1 MRSTIVTVATQIV
14 IGAGLVCAGVA
25 CCQTP
30 EQYPKPL
37 IHTAADHPA
46 ARVLLFNI
54 EGMHAFDLANWVT
67 AHPQSALAELSR
79 RGVTYTN
86 AHTPVADPAAGLVSI
101 ATGGT
106 PISTGIVGNNG
117 FDRLLSPPGS
127 QCAVKGAALAL
138 DKSLETAAG
147 DLNKAKLPLDPSNG
161 CSPIAPHQL
170 LRVNTI
176 FEVVHEKIG
185 PTAWAEENA
194 ATTDLLRGP
203 SGKGLDDAC
212 VFAGGS
218 AKEAD
223 RRRVDA
229 VLHWVDGRDCKGT
242 KAMAVPSLFGMS
254 FEALSAAQA
263 TRGRGYR
270 DGTGALSTALNE
282 SFAFVDQSIGRVLRE
297 LKERRLY
304 DSTWIFVTAAYGQAP
319 VDSRTSRAISLAR
332 VAAVA
337 NTVKLGAVT
346 HISGGDAAMLWL
358 SDPALAPAIAKA
370 YEARAGTLGI
380 QDVLFGARL
389 ELTLNPPG
397 ILPGQD
403 PRMPDIVLQ
412 PQLGVLWT
420 APQNKAATGYGGS
433 LDQDTH
439 VALLVSG
446 RQLTGRRDPTWESS
460 TCRHCTRNILRR
472 CREFFRAAAKAS
484 GGMNGEEASYLVAS
498 VRRPRCRGFPD
509 RAQSIGRCDRL

>member
-1 MRSTIVTVATQIV
+1 MRSTIVTVTTQIV
-14 IGAGLVCAGVA
+14 IGAGLLSAGA
-25 CCQTP
+25 ARCNAQ

-46 ARVLLFNI
+46 ARALLFNI
-54 EGMHAFDLANWVT
+54 EGMHAFDLANWVA
-67 AHPQSALAELSR
+67 AHPHSALAELSA

-86 AHTPVADPAAGLVSI
+86 AHTPVANPAAGLVSI

-127 QCAVKGAALAL
+127 QCTVKGATLTL
-138 DKSLETAAG
+138 DKSLETPAG
-147 DLNKAKLPLDPSNG
+147 DFDRGKLPLDASNG
-161 CSPIAPHQL
+161 CSPVTPHQL
-170 LRVNTI
+170 LHINTI

-194 ATTDLLRGP
+194 ATIDLLRGP

-212 VFAGGS
+212 VFSGNS

-223 RRRVDA
+223 RHRVDA

-242 KAMAVPSLFGMS
+242 KATPVPALFGMS
-254 FEALSAAQA
+254 FTDFSAAQA
-263 TRGRGYR
+263 TRGKGYR
-270 DGTGALSTALNE
+270 DGTGALSTALEE
-282 SFAFVDQSIGRVLRE
+282 SFTFVDQSIARVLRE
-297 LKERRLY
+297 LKDKRLY

-319 VDSRTSRAISLAR
+319 VDPRMFRAIPLAR

-337 NTVKLGAVT
+337 NTVKPGAVT
-346 HISGGDAAMLWL
+346 HISGGDAAMVWL
-358 SDPALAPAIAKA
+358 SDPTLAPAIVKA
-370 YEARAGTLGI
+370 YEARAAALGI

-389 ELTLNPPG
+389 ALTLNPPG
-397 ILPGQD
+397 ILAGQD

-412 PQLGVLWT
+412 PKLGVLWT
-420 APQNKAATGYGGS
+420 APGDKTVTGYGGS

-446 RQLTGRRDPTWESS
+446 AQLTGRRDPTWVP
-460 TCRHCTRNILRR
+460 TTQIAPLLLR
-472 CREFFRAAAKAS
+472 AL
-484 GGMNGEEASYLVAS
+484 GMEKFDL
-498 VRRPRCRGFPD
+498 
-509 RAQSIGRCDRL
+509 QSLHKEHTPALPGIF